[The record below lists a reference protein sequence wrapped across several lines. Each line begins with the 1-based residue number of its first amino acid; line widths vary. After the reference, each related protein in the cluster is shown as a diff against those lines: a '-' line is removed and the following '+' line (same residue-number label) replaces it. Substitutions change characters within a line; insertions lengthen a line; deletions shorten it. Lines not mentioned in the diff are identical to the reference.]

1 MANSPAPEAS
11 ADATPTARHP
21 FRIAF
26 EGGDSRGLAD
36 ALAPD
41 VVLHSPITSSF
52 RFGGREEVAALL
64 AIVRELFEDLSY
76 TAEFGTGDDYATV
89 FRARVNGTQ
98 LEGTDILRLDRQGRV
113 REITV
118 FIRPLPG
125 LTALTA
131 ALAPRLAR
139 ETGRARAL
147 ATTAMVAPLA
157 AISRVGDVPVSR
169 IAMGRVWATPS

>member
-1 MANSPAPEAS
+1 MANSPAAEAS
-11 ADATPTARHP
+11 AAGAPPARHP
-21 FRIAF
+21 FRVAF
-26 EGGDSRGLAD
+26 EGRDLNGLAE

-52 RFGGREEVAALL
+52 RFQGREQVTDLL
-64 AIVRELFEDLSY
+64 AIVRDLFEDLSY
-76 TAEFGTGDDYATV
+76 TAEFGSGDDYVTV
-89 FRARVNGTQ
+89 FRALVKGRR
-98 LEGTDILRLDRQGRV
+98 LEGTDILRLDDQGRV

-169 IAMGRVWATPS
+169 VAMARAWGTPS